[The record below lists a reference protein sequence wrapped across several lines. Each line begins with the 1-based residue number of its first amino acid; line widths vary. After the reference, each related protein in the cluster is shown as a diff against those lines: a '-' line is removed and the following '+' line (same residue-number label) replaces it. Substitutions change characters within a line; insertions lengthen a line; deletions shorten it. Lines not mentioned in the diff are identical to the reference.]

1 MNDKNLIAGIDIG
14 GTGTKIG
21 IVDFDGKIIAQALI
35 DTREFS
41 TMELFVSACIKKIS
55 SLSNLHR
62 LAGIGI
68 GAPNGNYYS
77 GCVENAPNLPWRGK
91 LELAGEFTKQSGL
104 KAILTNDANAAAL
117 GEMMFGGAKGIGHF
131 FYITLGTGVGSG
143 IVADGKLI
151 YGHDGM
157 AGELGHTIAVK
168 GGRMC
173 GCGRKGCLEMYASV
187 RGLVLTARELISQYP
202 GQSALESKIDFSAKD
217 ISDAAKN
224 GDAIALK
231 TFDITAEILAISLAN
246 ASAVT
251 SPSHI
256 FIFGGLAKS
265 GELLMVPLKKYYEQS
280 LLNVYQNKV
289 CLSVS
294 ELPDSDAAIL
304 GAAALIRNYFM

>member
-1 MNDKNLIAGIDIG
+1 MTGKNLIAGIDIG

-21 IVDFDGKIIAQALI
+21 IVDFDGRIIAQTLV

-41 TMELFVSACIKKIS
+41 TMVSFVSACTEQLHKITEFD
-55 SLSNLHR
+55 R
-62 LAGIGI
+62 LEGIGI
-68 GAPNGNYYS
+68 GAPNGNYYN
-77 GCVENAPNLPWRGK
+77 GFVENAPNLPWRGK
-91 LELAGEFTKQSGL
+91 LDLAGEFTKQSGL
-104 KAILTNDANAAAL
+104 KSILTNDANAAAL
-117 GEMMFGGAKGIGHF
+117 GEMIFGGAIGIDHF
-131 FYITLGTGVGSG
+131 IYITLGTGVGSG

-187 RGLVLTARELISQYP
+187 RGLVLTAQELISQYP
-202 GQSALESKIDFSAKD
+202 GQSALELKPDFT
-217 ISDAAKN
+217 AKN
-224 GDAIALK
+224 VSEAAISGDPIALK
-231 TFDITAEILAISLAN
+231 TFDITAEILGISLAN
-246 ASAVT
+246 ATAVT

-265 GELLMVPLKKYYEQS
+265 GELLIKPLKKYYEQN
-280 LLNVYQNKV
+280 LLNIYQNKV
-289 CLSVS
+289 CISVS